1 MELITFEK
9 YLEMYSYPLAVT
21 IGSFDGI
28 HLGHQAL
35 IKNTYNIARRK
46 GYKSAVLTFDPHPL
60 TVVNKSQ
67 RENITSIDDKF
78 DIIEKF
84 KVDFLIIINFSEK
97 FQTISKTEFINNYLL
112 KINVKEV
119 VVGDDF
125 KFGYK
130 GEGKALEIS
139 SLSNNLINTNII
151 NLIMMDDEKI
161 GSTKILQL
169 LKEGKIETVNKLLG
183 YNYYFN
189 GSVVKGKQVG
199 RRLGFPTANINNNN
213 VKNLLKTGVYGVFV
227 YVDDCSYL
235 GMMNL
240 GHNPTCNFTNEL
252 SLEINLFD
260 VDKDLY
266 DKNLKIEIFCYVRE
280 EKKFSSRDDLISQLK
295 KDQTYIINKNH
306 MLAKK

>member
-1 MELITFEK
+1 MK
-9 YLEMYSYPLAVT
+9 
-21 IGSFDGI
+21 
-28 HLGHQAL
+28 Q
-35 IKNTYNIARRK
+35 KN
-46 GYKSAVLTFDPHPL
+46 SD
-60 TVVNKSQ
+60 
-67 RENITSIDDKF
+67 
-78 DIIEKF
+78 
-84 KVDFLIIINFSEK
+84 
-97 FQTISKTEFINNYLL
+97 
-112 KINVKEV
+112 NVKEV

-213 VKNLLKTGVYGVFV
+213 VKNLLKTGVYGVVV

-260 VDKDLY
+260 VDNKLKS
-266 DKNLKIEIFCYVRE
+266 DKEILKSKKNKKFYSDIIKAAETKLKNAESKEQEKKALEQERILEDQMIKQEELKVEEMQIREEQERLRLEKKAEQERIRE
-280 EKKFSSRDDLISQLK
+280 EKRQEK
-295 KDQTYIINKNH
+295 
-306 MLAKK
+306 